1 MYVCMYACMCVC
13 VILRIYNYQFLS
25 HLVCTFLV
33 YCPETNH
40 EKADRFPRL
49 ASAIYPLA
57 GRCGLRHQFSPWST
71 YIHMFIYLSIYIYSY
86 VYIYI
91 HIDCSCPPVSWHRY
105 GLNPPAV
112 DHFWTGNHGCSI
124 RNPNR
129 GRLGNTTAIAYSQGT
144 TSPQLVSTPLNPIWL
159 YSPIQSSRVY
169 SCIFQLFGLNFES
182 QDSWGAPPPKS
193 PPIQLGHPGGR
204 TGDSQSGLHGSQ
216 FDVHSAEKWLGGC
229 QHLQLSG
236 EAAELGAAGT

>member
-1 MYVCMYACMCVC
+1 M
-13 VILRIYNYQFLS
+13 IY
-25 HLVCTFLV
+25 
-33 YCPETNH
+33 
-40 EKADRFPRL
+40 
-49 ASAIYPLA
+49 IYDI
-57 GRCGLRHQFSPWST
+57 
-71 YIHMFIYLSIYIYSY
+71 YMFIYLSIYIYSY

-105 GLNPPAV
+105 GLNPPVV
-112 DHFWTGNHGCSI
+112 DHFWTVNHGCSI

-159 YSPIQSSRVY
+159 YSPIQSSIVY
-169 SCIFQLFGLNFES
+169 SCIFQLFGLNFEAP
-182 QDSWGAPPPKS
+182 QDSWGAPPKS
-193 PPIQLGHPGGR
+193 PPILGPLGHPGW